1 MESAVEQTQQVPAQ
15 QEQRPPSFREA
26 VAATQQRDEQRLN
39 DLATSA
45 GATPVATETAAP
57 ASAPQ
62 QAGISAAQ
70 QQAIE
75 TAVGDMSQEQFEAW
89 YKAQPEGALKR
100 AAKNI
105 ADYMGAQMRE
115 QFGDLLQLGDLANAD
130 PKVKKKLE
138 RLVKDPN
145 AREFILNKA
154 FEIFDPSEFGAAPAP
169 APQAQQYSQ
178 PVSADQVQG
187 IVADTL
193 AQERQRIA
201 YEADRAREVEA
212 LVREAPTLNWNVGDD
227 TQKQKA
233 ARKVAHII
241 EVAEKR
247 SRENGSRVSYRAIA
261 DELDMIGSANPP
273 QPVPQTSSTS
283 TPPTQEQQAPR
294 NEVEARSRMSKLLE
308 QHGGLIGL
316 AAALPTRRG

>member
-1 MESAVEQTQQVPAQ
+1 MDSAVQPQQAPNAE
-15 QEQRPPSFREA
+15 EQRTPSFREA
-26 VAATQQRDEQRLN
+26 VAATQQQSEQRLN

-45 GATPVATETAAP
+45 GVAPAAP
-57 ASAPQ
+57 PAAPEAAPQ

-75 TAVGDMSQEQFEAW
+75 TAVGEMSQEQFEAW

-105 ADYMGAQMRE
+105 ADFLGAQMRE
-115 QFGDLLQLGDLANAD
+115 QFGELLGLGDLAQAD
-130 PKVKKKLE
+130 PNVRKKLE

-154 FEIFDPSEFGAAPAP
+154 FEIFDPAEFAQ
-169 APQAQQYSQ
+169 APQAQQPQYSQ
-178 PVSADQVQG
+178 PVTPDQVQG
-187 IVADTL
+187 IVSDTL
-193 AQERQRIA
+193 AAERQRIA
-201 YEADRAREVEA
+201 YEADRSRELEA
-212 LVREAPTLNWNVGDD
+212 LVREVPALNWATGDD
-227 TQKQKA
+227 AQKQKA

-241 EVAEKR
+241 DIAEKR
-247 SRENGSRVSYRAIA
+247 STNGQRVSYRQIA

-283 TPPTQEQQAPR
+283 TPPAHDQQAPR

-308 QHGGLIGL
+308 QHGGLMGL